1 MKSPHEM
8 TDDLARHSA
17 EAMWAGDAAS
27 KSLGMRI
34 VSVGP
39 GTATLSMT
47 VREDMINGWDLCHG
61 GLIAALADSAFAFA
75 CNSRGTVT
83 VASGFDVTFLESA
96 RLGDEL
102 VAVAVE
108 RSLRGRSGLYDVTVT
123 RASDATVIAEFRGR
137 SRSTGRSISG

>member
-137 SRSTGRSISG
+137 SRSTGRSISR